1 MSLIFYHFTLSD
13 GRTICGSPVE
23 LEGAHVGR
31 SHSEIRFL
39 GRFTSLM
46 KMICTIKATQ
56 TSIKNDVHMI
66 NMRSLP

>member
-31 SHSEIRFL
+31 SHSEKSASWGGSRL
-39 GRFTSLM
+39 
-46 KMICTIKATQ
+46 
-56 TSIKNDVHMI
+56 
-66 NMRSLP
+66 